1 MIIESED
8 LIEKIIK
15 ELRAISGEM
24 IIAKSMH
31 SLDDEK
37 QPKDFEELMKLIIKD
52 AKASNEFTIAMT
64 YNEGKYDAYVKML
77 ELLGFNYKND

>member
-31 SLDDEK
+31 NLDDEK
-37 QPKDFEELMKLIIKD
+37 QPQNFEELMKLIIKD
-52 AKASNEFTIAMT
+52 VKSSNEFTISMS

-77 ELLGFNYKND
+77 ELLGFNYKN